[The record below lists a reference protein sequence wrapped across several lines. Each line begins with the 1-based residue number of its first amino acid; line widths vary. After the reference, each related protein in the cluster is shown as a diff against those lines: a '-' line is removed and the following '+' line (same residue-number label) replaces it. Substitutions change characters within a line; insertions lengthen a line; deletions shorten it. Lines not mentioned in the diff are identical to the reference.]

1 MKQKYDI
8 GIIGAGLSGLTLGN
22 SLLSKKIKNFILFEK
37 NTHLKNDKT
46 YSFWSGPGLFDIK
59 RSFSVKPKKEW
70 SQIEIKVKN
79 KSYKIDLGSYRYAC
93 YSSESILDELYKKI
107 TKEGIK
113 VERGHSIN
121 HVKKNQD
128 GWEIKL
134 KNKKILLKNVIDSRP
149 NKIFDDKYPSLKQVF
164 VGSEIISNQ
173 NIFNENVVT
182 LMDFFESNKNVIFT
196 YILPFSKNKALIETT
211 FFSSEINFKQV
222 GKIHD
227 LTLKK
232 FDIKEITRT
241 EKAVLPMS
249 PYIDRKME
257 EQYFRIGNFGGASRP
272 ASGYAF
278 TRIALLANQIKT
290 KKEFCYDMIHH
301 KENYLTNWLDK
312 IFLSVLRSNPKK
324 APEIFKV
331 FFTKVPISSV
341 IRFLSDQSRLVD
353 YFVIIMKLPKLVML
367 RGLINLYA
375 K

>member
-1 MKQKYDI
+1 MKQKFDI

-22 SLLSKKIKNFILFEK
+22 SLLSKKIKNFILIEK

-59 RSFSVKPKKEW
+59 KSFSVKPKKEW

-113 VERGHSIN
+113 VERGQSIN

-173 NIFNENVVT
+173 NIFDENVVT
-182 LMDFFESNKNVIFT
+182 LMDFSESNKNVIFT

-278 TRIALLANQIKT
+278 TRIALWANQIKT

-312 IFLSVLRSNPKK
+312 IFLSVLRSDPKK

-353 YFVIIMKLPKLVML
+353 YFVIILKLPKLVML
-367 RGLINLYA
+367 RGLINLYV

>member
-1 MKQKYDI
+1 MKQKFDI

-22 SLLSKKIKNFILFEK
+22 SLLSKRIKNFILIEK
-37 NTHLKNDKT
+37 NTHIKNDKT

-59 RSFSVKPKKEW
+59 KSFSVKPKKEW

-107 TKEGIK
+107 TKEGIRI
-113 VERGHSIN
+113 ERGQSIN

-134 KNKKILLKNVIDSRP
+134 KTKKILLKNVIDSRP

-173 NIFNENVVT
+173 NIFDENVVT
-182 LMDFFESNKNVIFT
+182 LMDFSESNKNVIFT
-196 YILPFSKNKALIETT
+196 YILPFSKSKALIETT

-222 GKIHD
+222 EKIHN

-232 FDIKEITRT
+232 FDIKQITRT
-241 EKAVLPMS
+241 EQAVLPMS

-257 EQYFRIGNFGGASRP
+257 KQYFRIGNFAGASRP

-278 TRIALLANQIKT
+278 TRIALWANQIKT

-312 IFLSVLRSNPKK
+312 IFLSVLRSDPKK

-331 FFTKVPISSV
+331 FFTKVPTSSV

-353 YFVIIMKLPKLVML
+353 YFVIILKLPKLAML
-367 RGLINLYA
+367 RGLINLYV

>member
-1 MKQKYDI
+1 MKQKFDI

-22 SLLSKKIKNFILFEK
+22 SLLSKKIKNFILIEK

-59 RSFSVKPKKEW
+59 KSFSVKPKKEW

-113 VERGHSIN
+113 VERGQSIN
-121 HVKKNQD
+121 HVKKNQQ

-173 NIFNENVVT
+173 NIFDENVVT
-182 LMDFFESNKNVIFT
+182 LMDFSESNKNVIFT

-278 TRIALLANQIKT
+278 TRIALWANQIKT

-353 YFVIIMKLPKLVML
+353 YFVIILKLPKLVML
-367 RGLINLYA
+367 RGLINLYV

>member
-1 MKQKYDI
+1 MKQKFDI

-22 SLLSKKIKNFILFEK
+22 SLLSKKIKNFILIEK

-59 RSFSVKPKKEW
+59 KSFSVKPKKEW

-134 KNKKILLKNVIDSRP
+134 KTKKILLKNVIDSRP

-173 NIFNENVVT
+173 NIFDENVVT
-182 LMDFFESNKNVIFT
+182 LMDFSESNKNVIFT

-278 TRIALLANQIKT
+278 TRIALWANQIKT

-353 YFVIIMKLPKLVML
+353 YFVIILKLPKLVML
-367 RGLINLYA
+367 RGLINLYV

>member
-1 MKQKYDI
+1 MKQKFDI

-22 SLLSKKIKNFILFEK
+22 SLLSKKIKNFILIEK

-59 RSFSVKPKKEW
+59 KSFSVKPKKEW

-93 YSSESILDELYKKI
+93 YSSESIIDELYKKI

-113 VERGHSIN
+113 VERGQSIN

-173 NIFNENVVT
+173 NIFDENVVT
-182 LMDFFESNKNVIFT
+182 LMDFSESNKNVIFT

-222 GKIHD
+222 EKIHK

-241 EKAVLPMS
+241 EQAVLPMS

-257 EQYFRIGNFGGASRP
+257 GQYFRIGNFGGASRP

-278 TRIALLANQIKT
+278 TRIALWADQIKT

-353 YFVIIMKLPKLVML
+353 YFVIILKLPKLVML
-367 RGLINLYA
+367 RGLINLYV

>member
-1 MKQKYDI
+1 MKQKFDI

-22 SLLSKKIKNFILFEK
+22 SLLSKKIKNFILIEK

-59 RSFSVKPKKEW
+59 KSFSVKPKKEW

-113 VERGHSIN
+113 VERGQSIN

-173 NIFNENVVT
+173 NIFDENVVT
-182 LMDFFESNKNVIFT
+182 LMDFSESNKNVIFT

-278 TRIALLANQIKT
+278 TRIALWADQIKT

-353 YFVIIMKLPKLVML
+353 YFVIILKLPKLVML
-367 RGLINLYA
+367 RGLINLYV

>member
-149 NKIFDDKYPSLKQVF
+149 NKIFD
-164 VGSEIISNQ
+164 
-173 NIFNENVVT
+173 ENVVT
-182 LMDFFESNKNVIFT
+182 LMDFSESNKNVIFT

-257 EQYFRIGNFGGASRP
+257 EQYFRIGNFAGASRP

-278 TRIALLANQIKT
+278 TRIALWANQIKT

-353 YFVIIMKLPKLVML
+353 YFVIILKLPKLVMF
-367 RGLINLYA
+367 RGLINLYV

>member
-1 MKQKYDI
+1 MKQKFDI

-22 SLLSKKIKNFILFEK
+22 SLLSKKIKNFILIEK
-37 NTHLKNDKT
+37 NTHLKHDKT

-59 RSFSVKPKKEW
+59 KSFSVKPKKEW

-113 VERGHSIN
+113 VERGQSIN
-121 HVKKNQD
+121 HVKKKQD

-173 NIFNENVVT
+173 NIFDENVVT
-182 LMDFFESNKNVIFT
+182 LMDFSESNKNVIFT

-222 GKIHD
+222 EKIHN

-241 EKAVLPMS
+241 EQAVLPMS

-278 TRIALLANQIKT
+278 TRIALWADQIKT

-353 YFVIIMKLPKLVML
+353 YFVIILKLPKLVML
-367 RGLINLYA
+367 RGLINLYV

>member
-1 MKQKYDI
+1 MKQKFDI

-22 SLLSKKIKNFILFEK
+22 SLLSKKIKNFILIEK

-59 RSFSVKPKKEW
+59 KSFSVKPKKEW

-113 VERGHSIN
+113 VERGQSIN

-134 KNKKILLKNVIDSRP
+134 KNKKILLKHVIDSRP

-173 NIFNENVVT
+173 NIFDENVVT
-182 LMDFFESNKNVIFT
+182 LMDFSESNKNVIFT

-211 FFSSEINFKQV
+211 LFSSEINFKQV
-222 GKIHD
+222 EKIHN

-241 EKAVLPMS
+241 EQAVLPMS

-278 TRIALLANQIKT
+278 TRIALWADQIKT
-290 KKEFCYDMIHH
+290 EKEFCYDMIHH

-312 IFLSVLRSNPKK
+312 IFLSVLRSNPKE

-353 YFVIIMKLPKLVML
+353 YFVIILKLPKLVML
-367 RGLINLYA
+367 RGLINLYV

>member
-1 MKQKYDI
+1 MKQKFDI

-22 SLLSKKIKNFILFEK
+22 SLLSKKIKNFILIEK

-59 RSFSVKPKKEW
+59 KSFSVKPKKEW

-93 YSSESILDELYKKI
+93 YSSESIIDELYKKI

-113 VERGHSIN
+113 VERGQSIN

-173 NIFNENVVT
+173 NIFDENVVT
-182 LMDFFESNKNVIFT
+182 LMDFSESNKNVIFT

-222 GKIHD
+222 EKIHK

-241 EKAVLPMS
+241 EQAVLPMS

-278 TRIALLANQIKT
+278 TRIALWADQIKT

-353 YFVIIMKLPKLVML
+353 YFVIILKLPKLVML
-367 RGLINLYA
+367 RGLINLYV

>member
-1 MKQKYDI
+1 MKQKFDI

-22 SLLSKKIKNFILFEK
+22 SLLSKKIKNFILIEK

-59 RSFSVKPKKEW
+59 KSFSVKPKKEW

-113 VERGHSIN
+113 VERGQSIN

-134 KNKKILLKNVIDSRP
+134 RNKKILLKNVIDSRP

-173 NIFNENVVT
+173 NIFDENVVT
-182 LMDFFESNKNVIFT
+182 LMDFSESNKNVIFT

-249 PYIDRKME
+249 PYIDRRME

-278 TRIALLANQIKT
+278 TRIALWANQIKT

-353 YFVIIMKLPKLVML
+353 YFVIILKLPKLVML
-367 RGLINLYA
+367 RGLINLYV

>member
-1 MKQKYDI
+1 MKQKFDI

-22 SLLSKKIKNFILFEK
+22 SLLSKKIKNFILIEK
-37 NTHLKNDKT
+37 NSHLKNDKT

-59 RSFSVKPKKEW
+59 KSFSVKPKKEW

-113 VERGHSIN
+113 VERGQSIN

-173 NIFNENVVT
+173 NIFDENVVT
-182 LMDFFESNKNVIFT
+182 LMDFSESNKNVIFT

-278 TRIALLANQIKT
+278 TRIALWADQIKT

-312 IFLSVLRSNPKK
+312 IFLSVLRSNPQK

-353 YFVIIMKLPKLVML
+353 YFVIILKLPKLVML
-367 RGLINLYA
+367 RGLINLYV

>member
-1 MKQKYDI
+1 MKQKFDI

-22 SLLSKKIKNFILFEK
+22 SLLSKKIKNFILIEK

-59 RSFSVKPKKEW
+59 KNFSVKPKKEW

-173 NIFNENVVT
+173 NIFDENVVT
-182 LMDFFESNKNVIFT
+182 LMDFSESNKNVIFT

-222 GKIHD
+222 EKIHK

-241 EKAVLPMS
+241 EQAVLPMS

-278 TRIALLANQIKT
+278 TRIALWADQIKT

-353 YFVIIMKLPKLVML
+353 YFVIILKLPKLVML
-367 RGLINLYA
+367 RGLINLYV